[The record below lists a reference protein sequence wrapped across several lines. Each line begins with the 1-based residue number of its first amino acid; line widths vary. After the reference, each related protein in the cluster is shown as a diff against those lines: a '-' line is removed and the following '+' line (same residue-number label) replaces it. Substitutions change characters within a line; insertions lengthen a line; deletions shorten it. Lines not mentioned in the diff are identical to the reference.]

1 MQKVL
6 VDRFSVPEESKA
18 AFREVSQKIQ
28 SVLKTLPGFVEGFVY
43 EKTEGD
49 GNDDVMT
56 TAVWESEGAFNT
68 AKTLMA
74 AELRTLGINPP
85 DIMRTLKI
93 RIERGV
99 YERSSY

>member
-1 MQKVL
+1 VL
-6 VDRFSVPEESKA
+6 IDRFSVPEESKA

-28 SVLKTLPGFVEGFVY
+28 GVVKTLPGFVEGFLY
-43 EKTEGD
+43 ERMEGD
-49 GNDDVMT
+49 SKGDVIT
-56 TAVWESEGAFNT
+56 TAVWEIEDAFNT

-74 AELRTLGINPP
+74 GELRTLGINPAE
-85 DIMRTLKI
+85 IMKALNI